1 MEAVAVEPQP
11 RYVETR
17 MMIGGQIV
25 AVGGWFS
32 LWIDEGKAINI
43 IRARYNQQTVDIRK
57 VPQHQDEQLEN

>member
-1 MEAVAVEPQP
+1 METAAVEQQP

-25 AVGGWFS
+25 AVGDWFS
-32 LWIDEGKAINI
+32 PWIDEGTAINI
-43 IRARYNQQTVDIRK
+43 IRARYSQQTVDIRK